1 MLRAQKLLPLFILSV
16 VLVYAALPDSSA
28 VAAQAPS
35 TDDLILVPVMVRDSK
50 DVPVTTLKQE
60 NFQLLEENKEQ
71 KIAYF
76 SAAGEPVNVSVVL
89 GLSAQGPVTSVGQ
102 RDRITV
108 DITNAVQRVS
118 EANAGG
124 PATPI
129 QSPLDSDGM
138 FTVVTQAMTNLA
150 KLPNPRKA
158 LIVVN
163 DGLIASGSQASSIGP
178 PKALLEGAKVSSF
191 PIHFLFVI
199 NSPTE
204 PTMTE
209 GSRYTT
215 GYFLE
220 QAADFSGGAM
230 HVGQIENNLTK
241 VSTDLRDGLK
251 NQYILGFKT
260 ANTAKDGKWRKL
272 AVKIVNPPA
281 GSKLKLQAKDRY
293 FVPKG

>member
-1 MLRAQKLLPLFILSV
+1 MLRVRNLLPLFVLSV

-28 VAAQAPS
+28 VAAQAPA
-35 TDDLILVPVMVRDSK
+35 TDDMILVPVVVTDNK
-50 DVPVTTLKQE
+50 DVPVTTLKLE

-71 KIAYF
+71 KIGYF
-76 SAAGEPVNVSVVL
+76 SAAGEPVIVSVVF

-102 RDRITV
+102 RDRVTV
-108 DITNAVQRVS
+108 DITDAVQRVS

-124 PATPI
+124 PAAPI
-129 QSPLDSDGM
+129 MSPLDSDGM
-138 FTVVTQAMTNLA
+138 FNLVTQAMTNLA

-158 LIVVN
+158 LVVVS
-163 DGLIASGSQASSIGP
+163 DGLISSGSQAGSIGP

-191 PIHFLFVI
+191 PIHFLFVT
-199 NSPTE
+199 NSPSE
-204 PTMTE
+204 PAMTE
-209 GSRYTT
+209 GSRYTM

-220 QAADFSGGAM
+220 QAAEFSGGAL
-230 HVGQIENNLTK
+230 HSGQIENTLTK
-241 VSTDLRDGLK
+241 KSTDLRDALK
-251 NQYILGFKT
+251 NQYLLGFKT

-281 GSKLKLQAKDRY
+281 GAKLKIKAKDRY